1 MVLLYNLQ
9 GPRIY
14 TVGINKLGNV
24 KEQTRHT
31 LDFNARY
38 ALNDHWK
45 LKLQVKN
52 LLNSTIRFK
61 QEVTDTGKEEEVE
74 RYKTNT
80 KVEVGVTYKF

>member
-1 MVLLYNLQ
+1 M
-9 GPRIY
+9 
-14 TVGINKLGNV
+14 

-38 ALNDHWK
+38 ALNDHWE
-45 LKLQVKN
+45 LKLQAKN